1 MFKDR
6 NFDIHRFIHAVGHH
20 RGGPGGGR
28 GFGRGGR
35 GGFMGDDGMPGA
47 RKLGSGDLQ
56 LLLLA
61 LLAERPA
68 HGYELIRILEQRSGG
83 FYAPSPGMVYP
94 ALTFLD
100 EIGHASVTL
109 DGTRKLYALTETG
122 RAELATH
129 RARAD
134 AMLDM
139 LSRIGTRMDGVRDA
153 YAGLDDRD
161 PDAADAMHDA
171 RHALKA
177 ALVRARGAGPDEAR
191 RIAAILT
198 RATDE
203 ILKGRP

>member
-1 MFKDR
+1 M
-6 NFDIHRFIHAVGHH
+6 
-20 RGGPGGGR
+20 GG
-28 GFGRGGR
+28 
-35 GGFMGDDGMPGA
+35 DGMPGA
-47 RKLGSGDLQ
+47 RKLGSADLQ

-68 HGYELIRILEQRSGG
+68 HGYELIRTLEQRSGG
-83 FYAPSPGMVYP
+83 FYAPSPGMIYP

-100 EIGHASVTL
+100 EIGHASVSL
-109 DGTRKLYALTETG
+109 DGTRKLYTLTEAG
-122 RAELATH
+122 RAELAAN

-153 YAGLDDRD
+153 YAGLGDRD
-161 PDAADAMHDA
+161 PDAADALHGA

-177 ALVRARGAGPDEAR
+177 ALMRTRDAGPDEAR
-191 RIAAILT
+191 RIAAILA

-203 ILKGRP
+203 ILKGRR